1 MNLKTFIGS
10 VFWLGVAFWL
20 TSTAAFADVGFKSPD
35 YGLETS
41 GYYFRPTKNQYE
53 EALYANPNEYNG
65 EKQSEFMLTSLV
77 NGLNKM
83 VVGLQ
88 PETIE
93 KYRVYEPGAIQL
105 AGSLNAILIANP
117 PVSTAEYLADLGS
130 SLGLVKPAYAQQGTG
145 WQVLHGVM
153 DIWKAFRNLTYLFF
167 VIVFVLIGFM
177 IMLRAK
183 INAQTVI
190 SIESA
195 IPNLI
200 LTLILI
206 TFSYALA
213 SLMIDLMWLGFYLVI
228 NIFSAYG
235 LINHEYAQNQLLS
248 QSVLS
253 LGWSNASS
261 IITSV
266 SSLIV
271 EVTAEA
277 LGIQSSLFKTIV
289 SNTLGFLVI
298 GIAYLFS
305 LFKLFFQLVISY
317 ITLVLMTIFAPFQ
330 LLANAFPGSQA
341 FSKWL
346 KTMLANV
353 LVFPATA
360 VMFLLIGAIGGI
372 KNWQG
377 SNPISM
383 GSGSGSGG
391 VPLLGMG
398 NTEAVKALL
407 VLGLVMMLPKVVELI
422 KGLLKVE
429 KGGVAPGLLA
439 GAFAPLMTAASMP
452 SQALQTIIQ
461 VGQARQYIS
470 KPKDLTGLEP
480 IKPPPGP

>member
-1 MNLKTFIGS
+1 MGLKTFIGS
-10 VFWLGVAFWL
+10 SFGLVIAFWL

-41 GYYFRPTKNQYE
+41 GYYFRPTKVQYE
-53 EALYANPNEYNG
+53 EALYANQNEYNG
-65 EKQSEFMLTSLV
+65 EKQSEFMLTNLV

-105 AGSLNAILIANP
+105 AGGLSAILIANP

-145 WQVLHGVM
+145 WQVLQGVM

-167 VIVFVLIGFM
+167 VIIFVLIGFM

-235 LINHEYAQNQLLS
+235 LINQEYAQNQLLS

-277 LGIQSSLFKTIV
+277 LGIQSSLFKTVI

-372 KNWQG
+372 PNWQG

-398 NTEAVKALL
+398 NTQAVKALL

-429 KGGVAPGLLA
+429 KGGAAPGLLA
-439 GAFAPLMTAASMP
+439 GAFAPLMMAASMP
-452 SQALQTIIQ
+452 SHALQTIIQ
-461 VGQARQYIS
+461 VGQARQYLS
-470 KPKDLTGLEP
+470 KTKDLTSLEP
-480 IKPPPGP
+480 IKPPPGA